1 MLGGKVDLESSHTLS
16 DQYKNYS
23 FANTCSIDYLLLCL
37 WFCKKLNNNLFNEL
51 KDNSLMDALL
61 VKKIISIVEW
71 IDENDWNKAKSIW
84 IIEVCR
90 LLPCRRIFNFED
102 SEFSILFR
110 SILFK
115 KMKYI
120 VLIANAV

>member
-23 FANTCSIDYLLLCL
+23 FANTCSIDYLLLCF

-51 KDNSLMDALL
+51 NDNSLMDALL

-71 IDENDWNKAKSIW
+71 IDEND
-84 IIEVCR
+84 
-90 LLPCRRIFNFED
+90 
-102 SEFSILFR
+102 
-110 SILFK
+110 
-115 KMKYI
+115 
-120 VLIANAV
+120 